1 MEVKDM
7 VADVNGLKLLKE
19 KIQKLIEQ
27 LDYAERQLGVIRMEM
42 LALID
47 IVPQFCSMIAIY
59 EKN

>member
-1 MEVKDM
+1 MEVKDV

>member
-1 MEVKDM
+1 M

-47 IVPQFCSMIAIY
+47 IVPQFCSMITIY